1 MITKNE
7 FYGAYILQAKEDDIK
22 SLSVNDLFLEIN
34 RAWSVVESLQ
44 EKDLFKHSGINLS
57 NLSEILRPKKKD
69 NQILKPGTYDGE
81 GYLLDPF
88 TGHRVKDLTNNII
101 DTETGEVLD
110 NGPYSDKMPDGSD
123 R

>member
-7 FYGAYILQAKEDDIK
+7 FYGSYLIMAKVAEHK
-22 SLSVNDLFLEIN
+22 ATSVDDLFEEIN

-44 EKDLFKHSGINLS
+44 EKDLFKDSGICLTNLS
-57 NLSEILRPKKKD
+57 RILRPKNKD
-69 NQILKPGTYDGE
+69 NQTLKPGTYDGE

-101 DTETGEVLD
+101 NPETGEVF
-110 NGPYSDKMPDGSD
+110 GEYSDKMPDGRD